1 MIPLATYQKLCLDAV
16 DHTRMGKFWA
26 AVLGWSYRPTPN
38 GEGAVFGPT
47 DEHTIWMNRVPEPK
61 TVKNRVHLDIY
72 TTDLASLERL
82 GATLVQEQQP
92 GWGWTIMADPEGG
105 EFCAFVRDELPPERL
120 HGLVVDCVD
129 PAAQAQWWAGVLG
142 GSIVPDER
150 GFSTVEHVPGMPIL
164 TYDFVAVPEPKTA
177 KNRVHIDLD
186 VPDRAALVATGARL
200 LDPPTADRRWAIMAD
215 PEGNEFCA
223 FPTAG

>member
-1 MIPLATYQKLCLDAV
+1 VTAIAAYQKVCIDVVDPAV
-16 DHTRMGKFWA
+16 MGEFWG
-26 AVLGWSYRPTPN
+26 AVLGWPYRPTAN

-47 DEHTIWMNRVPEPK
+47 EQHAVWMNVVSEPK

-72 TTDLASLERL
+72 ATDLASLERL
-82 GATLVQEQQP
+82 GATVVQAQQP

-105 EFCAFVRDELPPERL
+105 EFCAFLRDELPPERL

-142 GSIVPDER
+142 GNVVHDDR
-150 GFSTVEHVPGMPIL
+150 GFSTLEKVPGMPIL
-164 TYDFVAVPEPKTA
+164 TYDFVPVPEPKTA

-186 VPDRAALVATGARL
+186 VADRQRLIDAGARL
-200 LDPPTADRRWAIMAD
+200 LEPPTAEHGWAIMAD

-223 FPTAG
+223 FDPR